1 VRTAYSDET
10 EDTTK
15 EDISTEIEN
24 GRVTCTH
31 FPFVILTSNGER
43 DFPAP
48 FLRRCLRL
56 TMKSPSI
63 DDLIN
68 IVTAHLDAE
77 TAKIP
82 DINTLIQDFHGRQKE
97 ETLATDQ
104 LLNAIFM
111 VTKGRIDSKSKL
123 IEKLLTDLGAVE
135 DLEAEEE
142 NE

>member
-1 VRTAYSDET
+1 M
-10 EDTTK
+10 K
-15 EDISTEIEN
+15 
-24 GRVTCTH
+24 
-31 FPFVILTSNGER
+31 
-43 DFPAP
+43 
-48 FLRRCLRL
+48 RL
-56 TMKSPSI
+56 SK

-82 DINTLIQDFHGRQKE
+82 EIDTLIQDFHDKQKE

-111 VTKGRIDSKSKL
+111 VTKGRIDSKSTL

-135 DLEAEEE
+135 DLETEEE
-142 NE
+142 YE

>member
-1 VRTAYSDET
+1 MMPHFGQRRT
-10 EDTTK
+10 K
-15 EDISTEIEN
+15 
-24 GRVTCTH
+24 
-31 FPFVILTSNGER
+31 L
-43 DFPAP
+43 
-48 FLRRCLRL
+48 
-56 TMKSPSI
+56 SI